1 VLGAGELAV
10 GDTLTNLTVVSGSE
24 TNGALMVSCKNS
36 AWALYGP
43 DATGAFRFV
52 QVSQEAGAQAN
63 SAQEIAG
70 AVMAFDLDGFTRY
83 SPMQDFGNFAYES
96 SSRAIDPLVRNAGVL
111 CSVLVKNKAIYR
123 CFFNDGLFVSG
134 TVEGNKFA
142 WMPCT
147 YNRVIHCAVGAE
159 INGRYRVFYGDA
171 DGWVLEADVGRSFD
185 GEEVFAAMR
194 LSSQNQ
200 RSSLTEKQY
209 RHAEVQIEAESAFEL
224 SLAAEFDDS
233 QATSA
238 GVTTSNLTVDST
250 RVYGAGL
257 FYDFNSWDRA
267 YWDVA
272 LANRLRFP
280 IHGKGRSVS
289 LLIQSTSTN
298 EQPHTLK
305 MNQIIYS
312 PRRLAR

>member
-1 VLGAGELAV
+1 
-10 GDTLTNLTVVSGSE
+10 
-24 TNGALMVSCKNS
+24 
-36 AWALYGP
+36 
-43 DATGAFRFV
+43 
-52 QVSQEAGAQAN
+52 
-63 SAQEIAG
+63 
-70 AVMAFDLDGFTRY
+70 
-83 SPMQDFGNFAYES
+83 
-96 SSRAIDPLVRNAGVL
+96 
-111 CSVLVKNKAIYR
+111 
-123 CFFNDGLFVSG
+123 
-134 TVEGNKFA
+134 
-142 WMPCT
+142 
-147 YNRVIHCAVGAE
+147 
-159 INGRYRVFYGDA
+159 VFYGDA

-209 RHAEVQIEAESAFEL
+209 RHAEVQIEAESACEL

-272 LANRLRFP
+272 LTNRLRFP

>member
-1 VLGAGELAV
+1 
-10 GDTLTNLTVVSGSE
+10 
-24 TNGALMVSCKNS
+24 
-36 AWALYGP
+36 
-43 DATGAFRFV
+43 
-52 QVSQEAGAQAN
+52 
-63 SAQEIAG
+63 
-70 AVMAFDLDGFTRY
+70 
-83 SPMQDFGNFAYES
+83 
-96 SSRAIDPLVRNAGVL
+96 
-111 CSVLVKNKAIYR
+111 VLVKNKAIYR

-134 TVEGNKFA
+134 TVEGKKFA

-224 SLAAEFDDS
+224 SLSAEFDES
-233 QATSA
+233 QDTSA
-238 GVTTSNLTVDST
+238 AATPSSK
-250 RVYGAGL
+250 RVYGSGL
-257 FYDFNSWDRA
+257 YYDFASWDRA

-272 LANRLRFP
+272 LTNRLRFP

-289 LLIQSTSTN
+289 LLIQSTATN

-305 MNQIIYS
+305 LNQIIYS
-312 PRRLAR
+312 PRRLTR